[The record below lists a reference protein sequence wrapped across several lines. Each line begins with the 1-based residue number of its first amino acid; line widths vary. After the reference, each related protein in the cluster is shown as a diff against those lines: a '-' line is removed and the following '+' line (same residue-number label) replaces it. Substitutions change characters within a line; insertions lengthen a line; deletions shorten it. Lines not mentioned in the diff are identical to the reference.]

1 MKCAQGQIVVGNEE
15 VGIGQL
21 KFALPNLSKGLEKY
35 LTIIVAWV
43 FAVVLLG
50 MAVVLAFP
58 SNSLFG
64 GSALFITNKAQG
76 FLDLAYFAV
85 SIGFLVIAL
94 QYEKVL
100 VKFMQLIG
108 KVYMAVAL
116 IGFAK
121 LGSPIYSEWVAVIN
135 LGLGMSFVAAGFIL
149 QDYRQRLLV
158 ARLIA
163 KQRQP
168 GRYTIVD
175 VIKNHGLKTT

>member
-1 MKCAQGQIVVGNEE
+1 MKCVQGQIVVGNEE
-15 VGIGQL
+15 VGIRQL
-21 KFALPNLSKGLEKY
+21 QSALPNLSKGIEKY
-35 LTIIVAWV
+35 FAIIVAWV

-64 GSALFITNKAQG
+64 GGALFVTNKAQG
-76 FLDLAYFAV
+76 VLDLAYFAV
-85 SIGFLVIAL
+85 SIGLVVIAL
-94 QYEKVL
+94 QYEKGL

-108 KVYMAVAL
+108 KVCMVVAL

-121 LGSPIYSEWVAVIN
+121 LGSQIYSEWVTVIN
-135 LGLGMSFVAAGFIL
+135 LGLGMSFVAAGSIL

-163 KQRQP
+163 KRRQP